1 MPVRITGDI
10 GMGAG
15 VIGAAECETREILPP
30 RFPSHAP
37 KAKIFQIITISS
49 HGAIALGD

>member
-15 VIGAAECETREILPP
+15 VMGAAQRPGAGEHRVKEDASREPTREPNP
-30 RFPSHAP
+30 
-37 KAKIFQIITISS
+37 QIRMQKK
-49 HGAIALGD
+49 L